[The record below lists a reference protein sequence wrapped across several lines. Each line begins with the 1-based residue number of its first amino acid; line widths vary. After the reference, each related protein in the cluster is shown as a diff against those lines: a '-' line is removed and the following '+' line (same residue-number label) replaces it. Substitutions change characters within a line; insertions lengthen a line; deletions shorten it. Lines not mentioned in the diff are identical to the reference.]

1 VASAETSYS
10 KFKVILER
18 IHDII
23 EEDGL
28 RPGDRLPSE
37 RELSERLGAGR
48 SSVREVLRSLELLG
62 LISTRRGE
70 GTYLEPYYAH
80 HMVDLLARFIL
91 QDDKSKQG
99 LLEMRELLEL
109 GAIRLAFSKRVEQ
122 EVASLEKLLA
132 EMKAAVEQNANPSA
146 HIEQFHKRIIQM
158 ADNYLLKRIW
168 VPITKFIQAVV
179 PEDWELDEAC
189 WRRLL
194 PKYEQ
199 LIEALKERRQAQASL
214 LLVEILD
221 MIAYN

>member
-1 VASAETSYS
+1 MASAETSYS

-99 LLEMRELLEL
+99 LLEMREVLEL
-109 GAIRLAFSKRVEQ
+109 GAIRLAFSKRDEQ

-189 WRRLL
+189 LHRLL
-194 PKYEQ
+194 SKYEQ